1 MPVGHFRLT
10 PTRAHRFWTWA
21 PRVGGRDATSKW
33 FESASWISFAGIND
47 PETAECVSR
56 RCGATTVEVD
66 QLSRSLQSRGSS
78 RTRSKQ
84 IAARPLIQPDEVL
97 RMPADEQIAFTAGL
111 RLRCGR
117 AIWFRRDDMRGC
129 VKQNSSHAPP
139 RAHLIHHNHESIRP
153 DRFKTLVGRDS
164 GHRRC
169 CSHAQSALPSL
180 CRTNR
185 RKQEHGPVLCP
196 VDRADAVWTGLPDA
210 ALGKDRSKGPIDGPS
225 LRQRARGGRLV
236 SRCSQEEA
244 HPGISAGGKTP
255 LEVTCPPHAARTDAA
270 ANGGRN
276 RLGEP
281 REVAPGPSCLSPCW
295 SGTRSAGSRLRLR
308 FPQASRRS
316 ERGGSGRLA

>member
-1 MPVGHFRLT
+1 MASLARPPRPSIYRTGAPGAYNLIHDRWIRISAELMPVGHFRLT

-129 VKQNSSHAPP
+129 VKQKSLMP
-139 RAHLIHHNHESIRP
+139 RP
-153 DRFKTLVGRDS
+153 
-164 GHRRC
+164 
-169 CSHAQSALPSL
+169 
-180 CRTNR
+180 
-185 RKQEHGPVLCP
+185 
-196 VDRADAVWTGLPDA
+196 
-210 ALGKDRSKGPIDGPS
+210 
-225 LRQRARGGRLV
+225 
-236 SRCSQEEA
+236 
-244 HPGISAGGKTP
+244 
-255 LEVTCPPHAARTDAA
+255 
-270 ANGGRN
+270 
-276 RLGEP
+276 EP
-281 REVAPGPSCLSPCW
+281 
-295 SGTRSAGSRLRLR
+295 T
-308 FPQASRRS
+308 
-316 ERGGSGRLA
+316 